1 MFSAKR
7 LPVLLGALVFAASF
21 AHGATVT
28 GTVKGPNGAPFK
40 GAFVEAQNQSTKI
53 TVSVLSAAD
62 GRYRIENIPAGDYE
76 LRIRAIGYKAD
87 PRSDIKLSADQRASA
102 DFALQM
108 GTVRWSDL
116 SGYQGK
122 ELLPD
127 GRGKQL
133 IEQQCFACHMFQ
145 SRMAAVKR
153 DHDGWVQAVTFMR
166 TAMHSRLGDVFSDQ
180 DADTVINYLNNT
192 FGVDSHLPKSPTDM
206 PGYAKTVRPV
216 ANNALNIVYVEY
228 DMPGPN
234 RMPFSATP
242 DSNGNIW
249 IPDFGPANRI
259 GRLDPKTGQIQEFV
273 VPNKGTASIHSVIP
287 AADGSIWAAEQAS
300 NKLARL
306 DTKTGQIT
314 EYQDTYAPGK
324 QGFENGGSKHTVRVD
339 PKGRVWGTAV
349 FAPLTVFD
357 PKTGEFTH
365 FKDVIS
371 PYGVEIDKEGR
382 AWFAEFRDGGEI
394 GYADAD
400 TGKVMRFAPPTPGG
414 WPRRIEIGRDGMI
427 WVAEYRGGRIDR
439 FDPKTHVFKEYKL
452 PGPDPT
458 PYALGIDEKG
468 YIWYSSDD
476 MDVMGRLD
484 PKTGNVIEYPYL
496 HAENMMK
503 EFFLDKQGHIW
514 YGSAPNNK
522 VGYFYLAEPTEHAS
536 N

>member
-1 MFSAKR
+1 MSRAKK
-7 LPVLLGALVFAASF
+7 VSILLLLVSLCAVFAQA
-21 AHGATVT
+21 ATVT
-28 GTVKGPNGAPFK
+28 GTVKGPDGAPFK
-40 GAFVEAQNQSTKI
+40 GAFIEAQNAATKI
-53 TVSVLSAAD
+53 TFNVLSAPD
-62 GRYRIENIPAGDYE
+62 GRYRIDNLPAGEYE
-76 LRIRAIGYKAD
+76 LRIRAMGYKAD
-87 PRSDIKLSADQRASA
+87 AQSGLKLAAGQNGSAN
-102 DFALQM
+102 FALQPGM
-108 GTVRWSDL
+108 VRWSDL

-122 ELLPD
+122 QLLPD
-127 GRGKQL
+127 GKGKQL

-206 PGYAKTVRPV
+206 PGYEKTVRPISDS
-216 ANNALNIVYVEY
+216 ALNIVYVEY

-234 RMPFSATP
+234 RMPFSAAP
-242 DSNGNIW
+242 DKDGYLW
-249 IPDFGPANRI
+249 IPDFGPSNRI
-259 GRLDPKTGQIQEFV
+259 GRLDPNTGHIDEFM
-273 VPNKGTASIHSVIP
+273 VPNKGTASVHSAIP
-287 AADGSIWAAEQAS
+287 APDGSVWAAEQAS
-300 NKLARL
+300 NKLARW
-306 DTKTGQIT
+306 DPKTKQIT

-324 QGFENGGSKHTVRVD
+324 EGFENGGSKHTVRVD
-339 PKGRVWGTAV
+339 FKGRVWGTAV

-371 PYGVEIDKEGR
+371 PYGVEIDKNGN

-394 GYADAD
+394 GFADAD
-400 TGKVMRFAPPTPGG
+400 SGKVTRFAPPAPGG

-439 FDPKTHVFKEYKL
+439 FDPKSHVFKEYKL

-458 PYALGIDEKG
+458 PYALGIDQNG

-476 MDVMGRLD
+476 QDVMGRLD
-484 PKTGNVIEYPYL
+484 PKTGNVTEYPYV

-503 EFFLDKQGHIW
+503 EFFLDKQGHMW

-522 VGYFYLAEPTEHAS
+522 VGYFYLAEPAERAA